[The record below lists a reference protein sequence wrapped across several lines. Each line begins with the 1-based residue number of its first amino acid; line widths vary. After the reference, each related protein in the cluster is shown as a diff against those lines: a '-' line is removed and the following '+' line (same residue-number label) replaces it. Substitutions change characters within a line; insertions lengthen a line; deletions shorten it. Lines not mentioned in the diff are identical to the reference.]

1 MAAFLAETHEKLL
14 RYFCSKFVR
23 KDVMSKAS
31 TASKLIKIDL
41 NDESN
46 LVLYFGIKYKLKQLK
61 SEKKLTDPQEFDF
74 KFLIEMCTHLKEKIP
89 LKSVFAR
96 SFKCFITSLYD
107 GLFRGLWDSIPEVV
121 EKVSYKKNIPSI
133 ADDAKMEY
141 SWFVSTIEM
150 KNSDEF
156 LSFK

>member
-1 MAAFLAETHEKLL
+1 MF
-14 RYFCSKFVR
+14 
-23 KDVMSKAS
+23 
-31 TASKLIKIDL
+31 
-41 NDESN
+41 
-46 LVLYFGIKYKLKQLK
+46 Q
-61 SEKKLTDPQEFDF
+61 
-74 KFLIEMCTHLKEKIP
+74 
-89 LKSVFAR
+89 
-96 SFKCFITSLYD
+96 
-107 GLFRGLWDSIPEVV
+107 GLWDSIPEVA